1 MFWSTF
7 KRVIFLVLPQECLN
21 FAQIWKEWQ
30 NQNVVMFYPKL
41 QKWVDQINL
50 LNEEWFVLWNIMW
63 HCVNMHHAHSDR
75 NNILFLLRSCI
86 YWVQK
91 EKKRELRKVSTMHII
106 LIIDFGLNPCD
117 NLQKEWTSGN
127 ISICKRWNNKKKYT
141 TGEISTTC
149 FHLWSFSGY
158 Q

>member
-1 MFWSTF
+1 MWL
-7 KRVIFLVLPQECLN
+7 IFCFVLYLGYRLQISIFAEVTKCFVAPLKEWYSLCCLKN

-127 ISICKRWNNKKKYT
+127 QYLQ
-141 TGEISTTC
+141 EM
-149 FHLWSFSGY
+149 
-158 Q
+158 